1 MAQVRQ
7 RPVRTRLDW
16 RTLTALLIT
25 LLFWASAFAAIRVG
39 LEEYPPGA
47 LALLRFLVASAVL
60 GVYAVATRMKP
71 PALRDLPAVL
81 GLGFLGVTVYHVA
94 LNYGEVTVTAGA
106 ASLLI
111 AAGPVFTALLATLVL
126 GERLRGWG
134 WVGIGISFLGV
145 ALVTMGEGKDFG
157 VDPRAFLILLAA
169 LSTSIY
175 FVFQKPYLSIYGPLA
190 FAAYGLWAGTL
201 FMLMFLPQLLSALP
215 RASAGA
221 TLTVAYLGVFPAALA
236 YVTWA
241 YALSRA
247 PAAIVTSF
255 LYLSPVLAIA
265 IAWVWRG
272 EVPTLLSLGGGVF
285 AVAGVV
291 LVNSRG
297 R

>member
-1 MAQVRQ
+1 MGR
-7 RPVRTRLDW
+7 
-16 RTLTALLIT
+16 
-25 LLFWASAFAAIRVG
+25 
-39 LEEYPPGA
+39 
-47 LALLRFLVASAVL
+47 
-60 GVYAVATRMKP
+60 
-71 PALRDLPAVL
+71 
-81 GLGFLGVTVYHVA
+81 
-94 LNYGEVTVTAGA
+94 
-106 ASLLI
+106 
-111 AAGPVFTALLATLVL
+111 
-126 GERLRGWG
+126 ERLRRR
-134 WVGIGISFLGV
+134 S
-145 ALVTMGEGKDFG
+145 A
-157 VDPRAFLILLAA
+157 AFLILLAA

-201 FMLMFLPQLLSALP
+201 FMLMFLPQLLAALP
-215 RASAGA
+215 RASVGA
-221 TLTVAYLGVFPAALA
+221 TLTAAYLGVFPAALA

-285 AVAGVV
+285 AVAGVI